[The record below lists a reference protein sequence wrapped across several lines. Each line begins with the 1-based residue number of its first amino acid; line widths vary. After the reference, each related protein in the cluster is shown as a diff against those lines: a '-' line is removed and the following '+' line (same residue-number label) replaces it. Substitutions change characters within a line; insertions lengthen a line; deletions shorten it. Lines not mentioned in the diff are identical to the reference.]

1 MLGMMMD
8 FLRDSIDPVFAK
20 GMLTI
25 YNSTTSAIMGIAAAV
40 AIVQLLQDD
49 KRSEN
54 VKKDEEQKGG
64 ASLKRLAGELLLAVA
79 IIFFCYGEYCKL
91 HYYEVPNINFYDS
104 YEKVESEITAPGSI
118 ADVMYDEAA
127 NQREQEDAE
136 ESNGGFKVY
145 GINYAPGSLIYHRM
159 GEEVDIILYVTW
171 DKGRKPR
178 TKAEKLDFGG
188 DLENPELCA
197 ENKIQITA
205 NPFSYFSTA
214 KYPDGSSYKERYTY
228 HDVEEHKVVVSL
240 LDAEKQKVV
249 QIKVGDLSD
258 TITFEELQPGL
269 YYYTV
274 EADGYEPYVPG
285 YAFEVTEEGVLD
297 GRENFYVVVNETNE
311 KPMSEE
317 FRVQVWAEDEHPMPQ
332 TKVWAYIEYPNEL
345 EEESKWGYEMVTDEN
360 GFLFFK
366 SDLTDKTV
374 PVVREF
380 QLQEGCRMMLD
391 YEDAP
396 RDTTVAVEVKNGIG
410 IARLTER

>member
-1 MLGMMMD
+1 MD
-8 FLRDSIDPVFAK
+8 KIVFAK
-20 GMLTI
+20 VKENAQIPARDSWNAGFDI
-25 YNSTTSAIMGIAAAV
+25 YPCFEEESFIIEPHTTALVPTGIASAV
-40 AIVQLLQDD
+40 PENYYIQIQERGSTGSKGIKYSAGVIDSSYRGEWFLATTNTNNKPILITKMDIA
-49 KRSEN
+49 SLPEN
-54 VKKDEEQKGG
+54 VK
-64 ASLKRLAGELLLAVA
+64 EL
-79 IIFFCYGEYCKL
+79 I
-91 HYYEVPNINFYDS
+91 
-104 YEKVESEITAPGSI
+104 EKAYI
-118 ADVMYDEAA
+118 
-127 NQREQEDAE
+127 
-136 ESNGGFKVY
+136 VY
-145 GINYAPGSLIYHRM
+145 PY
-159 GEEVDIILYVTW
+159 
-171 DKGRKPR
+171 
-178 TKAEKLDFGG
+178 TKALFQGIVHCVH
-188 DLENPELCA
+188 NEL
-197 ENKIQITA
+197 
-205 NPFSYFSTA
+205 S
-214 KYPDGSSYKERYTY
+214 
-228 HDVEEHKVVVSL
+228 VEE
-240 LDAEKQKVV
+240 
-249 QIKVGDLSD
+249 
-258 TITFEELQPGL
+258 ITFEELQPGL

-297 GRENFYVVVNETNE
+297 GRENFYVVGNETNE